1 MTRDS
6 QISDFGI
13 GNTQKLRRFAWSV
26 LLGVAATVIVFVDTA
41 AAATALTGATVV
53 NLDGGRPLQNAVVL
67 IEGDRIAEIGS
78 VSSVSIPEG
87 AEVVDLAG
95 KWLLPGL
102 MNMHVHLGL
111 KLPGAQSMQLADETD
126 AELALRVAKNG
137 RAALLSGTTTIRST
151 GDPGRASI
159 AFGKAVESGDF
170 IGPRIYS
177 SGIPV
182 CPTGGHCA
190 GLVGNDNGAV
200 AVMTSV
206 RREIWKGATWIK
218 LKISGGIS
226 DRSGSVAESDMT
238 LEEMRAAAETAHR
251 LGVKVTAHT
260 GSPSATLEALEAG
273 VDCFEHGYYLTEEV
287 FEAMKEAGA
296 WYVPTIVVTEEGALE
311 FFEKIGSPPWY
322 LERVKSVGEAH
333 WRALETAIDV
343 GTNIAMGTDQMPFE
357 PNGGT
362 VASVREVELYVEAGM
377 SPVQALRAATI
388 NAATML
394 EAQGDLG
401 TLEEGKYADVIAIDA
416 DPVRDISALRTI
428 GFVMKGGQVVRNDWA
443 ETGDRPTDTL

>member
-1 MTRDS
+1 MQTRNDVAIGHKPS
-6 QISDFGI
+6 FRKSFGW
-13 GNTQKLRRFAWSV
+13 KMFLA
-26 LLGVAATVIVFVDTA
+26 VAAISAIASAHTVTA
-41 AAATALTGATVV
+41 ATTALTGGTVV
-53 NLDGGRPLQNAVVL
+53 NLDGGQPLRNAVVL
-67 IEGDRIAEIGS
+67 VEGERIAEIGS
-78 VSSVSIPEG
+78 RNSVSIPEG
-87 AEVVDLAG
+87 AEVVDLSG

-137 RAALLSGTTTIRST
+137 RASLLSGTTTIRST

-159 AFGKAVESGDF
+159 ALGKAVERGDF

-182 CPTGGHCA
+182 CPTGGHC
-190 GLVGNDNGAV
+190 GSRVGTDDGRV
-200 AVMTSV
+200 AVMKSV

-238 LEEMRAAAETAHR
+238 LEEMRAATETAHR

-260 GSPSATLEALEAG
+260 GSPSATLEALEAR
-273 VDCFEHGYYLTEEV
+273 VDCFEHGYYLTAEV

-333 WRALETAIDV
+333 WQALESAIDV
-343 GTNIAMGTDQMPFE
+343 GTKIAMGTDQMPFE

-362 VASVREVELYVEAGM
+362 VASIREVELYVEAGM
-377 SPVQALRAATI
+377 NPVEALRAATI
-388 NAATML
+388 NPATML
-394 EAQGDLG
+394 GAQDDLG
-401 TLEEGKYADVIAIDA
+401 TLEEGKYADVIAITA
-416 DPVRDISALRTI
+416 DPVKDISALRTI

-443 ETGDRPTDTL
+443 EPGSEPTGAL